1 MGEEVFKVVLID
13 LGQILLT
20 TALLDYLRAALI
32 KCGGCTKVRSLSQ
45 CIARAAVVWA
55 VEGVHIAG
63 GGGVGEE
70 ELLLLFVC

>member
-32 KCGGCTKVRSLSQ
+32 KCGGCTKVLSLSQ
-45 CIARAAVVWA
+45 CIAGAAVVWS

>member
-45 CIARAAVVWA
+45 CIAGAAVVWA
-55 VEGVHIAG
+55 VKGVHIVG